1 MLRRL
6 GMPYGAVPESLC
18 RAPSGLTE
26 RPFERLVADYGSMF
40 ATEPPA
46 MRALARE
53 LTLCTEP
60 GVALYN
66 TGLCLKDMICCK
78 NALLEGHRNP

>member
-1 MLRRL
+1 
-6 GMPYGAVPESLC
+6 
-18 RAPSGLTE
+18 
-26 RPFERLVADYGSMF
+26 
-40 ATEPPA
+40 

-60 GVALYN
+60 GEALYN

-78 NALLEGHRNP
+78 NGLLEGYRNP

>member
-1 MLRRL
+1 
-6 GMPYGAVPESLC
+6 
-18 RAPSGLTE
+18 
-26 RPFERLVADYGSMF
+26 
-40 ATEPPA
+40 

-66 TGLCLKDMICCK
+66 TGLRLKGMICCK
-78 NALLEGHRNP
+78 NGLLEGHRNP